1 MPRSELHIE
10 LDGPS
15 DYFEILKGE
24 EFRDSKAEIKTE
36 GNRLIVVME
45 SKTPK
50 ALITALSS
58 LMKQIRIIEQTS
70 EVLKK

>member
-50 ALITALSS
+50 ALITAMSS

>member
-1 MPRSELHIE
+1 MPRSELQIE

-50 ALITALSS
+50 ALITAMSS